1 MFTGSSELSS
11 DTLSETQPFRQLQ
24 TMNQIGYY
32 STLFRNCRCDIII
45 LLITFCLFSIQQVH
59 SQDKPLLQ
67 FSKTGINY
75 IVYGQVQDFITR
87 QPLVDVRSQILTRD
101 SVLLFEWTTNYQ
113 SGMYDVKLPFI
124 LLVPEEGDYILRF
137 SKDGYEESVISY
149 KVNKLRKRES
159 AMIHEPVL
167 LRRRAKDKTLK
178 EVTVK
183 ATKVKFYVRGDTL
196 VYNADAFQLEEGSM
210 LDALIRQL
218 PGTELKDDGRILVN
232 GKPVESL
239 LLNGEDFFKKDRTIM
254 LENLPT
260 YMVNKVQVYEKDGQ
274 MGQLLGQRIG
284 DQNLVMDVR
293 LKKQYEIGWMGNVE
307 AAGGTHERYL
317 ARLFA
322 LRFTAHSRL
331 SAFANVNN
339 LNDRQRP
346 GVSSEW
352 MPVISGG
359 LGTTHN
365 GGVDYLI
372 NDRRHRFKLE
382 GDAIVNHTD
391 MRNEERTSSLSYLP
405 GGDVYGR
412 NRYTSYAHSLSVN
425 TNHTWTF
432 NRKWVNFIL
441 RPTLSFSKNRGD
453 KASLAAM
460 AEHELFSNETLD
472 ILFAPD
478 VSQEKLYG
486 VINRT
491 KSEQKYDGHDLST
504 GMQMQASIK
513 LPHTMDKLMVEA
525 RAYYTDSKQYS
536 YTHRFYDY
544 PKEASSLD
552 LRNEYG
558 RNGWESYNAVAK
570 LTYIS
575 WVIGHNWTLMPS
587 YEYAMDR
594 TTQRNNLY
602 RLDYL
607 IPDAAEWPAL
617 GGLPSVSDWM
627 EQTFDPNHS
636 VSASVHNNYHVVAV
650 KMHKEEFRNNRWRFD
665 FNFPLSIDRKQLD
678 YNRPALVDTAFVK
691 HFLFF
696 RPSLT
701 AHNSW
706 FRQADDGRLLCTHE
720 LDLSYEMGMEPPSMT
735 YFVDVRT
742 DDNPLQVF
750 TGNKDL
756 DVMHRH
762 KWSAGYKWNN
772 AAKHRLFSAS
782 ADYQLTQNAVA
793 MGYSYNRETGVYTYR
808 PENVNGNSSVSGRLN
823 FSTPID
829 KRERLM
835 LDLNTNVSH
844 LHSVDLSG
852 EDADEAF
859 RKSYVNTTY
868 LTQGIR
874 LNYSIGKIRI
884 GGKSSATYTHQTSR
898 REDFFP
904 TDAVDFNYGLTF
916 VADIPMGWQLS
927 TDATMY
933 SRRGYSDS
941 EMNSDNLV
949 WNIRVAKRFMKGRLN
964 LMLDGFD
971 VLNNLSN
978 INRRINAQGHAET
991 WYMSIPRYAMLHAV
1005 YRFNKS
1011 PKKRQ

>member
-1 MFTGSSELSS
+1 MKPTLIFISFLLSI
-11 DTLSETQPFRQLQ
+11 LQ
-24 TMNQIGYY
+24 AYPQA
-32 STLFRNCRCDIII
+32 
-45 LLITFCLFSIQQVH
+45 
-59 SQDKPLLQ
+59 KPLLQ
-67 FSKTGINY
+67 FSETETNY

-87 QPLVDVRSQILTRD
+87 QPLADVKSQILTKD
-101 SVLLFEWTTNYQ
+101 SVLLFEWTTNHQ
-113 SGMYDVKLPFI
+113 SGMQDMKLPFI
-124 LLVPEEGDYILRF
+124 LLVPKEGDYILRF
-137 SKDGYEESVISY
+137 SKEGYEETAISY

-159 AMIHEPVL
+159 SMEHKPVL
-167 LRRRAKDKTLK
+167 LRRSAKEKTLK
-178 EVTVK
+178 EVAIK

-232 GKPVESL
+232 GKQVESL
-239 LLNGEDFFKKDRTIM
+239 LLNGEDFFKKDRTLM

-260 YMVNKVQVYEKDGQ
+260 YMVNKVQVYEKEGQ
-274 MGQLLGQRIG
+274 ASQLLGKKIG
-284 DQNLVMDVR
+284 DQQLVMDVR

-331 SAFANVNN
+331 SAFVNVNN
-339 LNDRQRP
+339 LNDRKRP

-352 MPVISGG
+352 IPEISEG

-365 GGVDYLI
+365 GGADYLI

-391 MRNEERTSSLSYLP
+391 MRNDERTTSQSYLP
-405 GGDVYGR
+405 GGDIYGR
-412 NRYTSYAHSLSVN
+412 NRYTAYAHSLRVN
-425 TNHTWTF
+425 TNHNWTF

-441 RPTLSFSKNRGD
+441 RPTLSFSKTKGD

-472 ILFAPD
+472 TLFAPG
-478 VSQEKLYG
+478 VSPGKLDG
-486 VINRT
+486 IINRT
-491 KSEQKYDGHDLST
+491 KSRQKYNGHDLVT
-504 GMQMQASIK
+504 GMQIQASVK

-525 RAYYTDSKQYS
+525 SGYYTDNQQYN
-536 YTHRFYDY
+536 YTHKLYDY
-544 PKEASSLD
+544 PKETYPAD

-558 RNGWESYNAVAK
+558 RNGVNNHSAAAK

-575 WVIGHNWTLMPS
+575 WVMGHNWTLMPS
-587 YEYAMDR
+587 YQYATDR
-594 TTQRNNLY
+594 TEQRNRLY
-602 RLDYL
+602 RLDNL
-607 IPDAAEWPAL
+607 LTDASEWPPL
-617 GGLPSVSDWM
+617 GVLPSVSDWM
-627 EQTFDPNHS
+627 EQTFDPHHS
-636 VSASVHNNYHVVAV
+636 MFATTRNNYHVVAV
-650 KMHKEEFRNNRWRFD
+650 KMHKEEFRNNKWRFD

-678 YNRPALVDTAFVK
+678 YNRPALVDTVFAK
-691 HFLFF
+691 HYLFF

-701 AHNSW
+701 AHHYW
-706 FRQADDGRLLCTHE
+706 ARQAEDGSLLSTHE
-720 LDLSYEMGMEPPSMT
+720 LDLSYEMGMEPPTMT

-750 TGNKDL
+750 TGNNDL
-756 DVMHRH
+756 DVMYRH

-772 AAKHRLFSAS
+772 AKKHRLFSAS
-782 ADYQLTQNAVA
+782 ADYQFTQDAVA

-808 PENVNGNSSVSGRLN
+808 PENVNGNNAVSGRLN

-829 KRERLM
+829 KHKRLM
-835 LDLNTNVSH
+835 LDLNTYASY
-844 LHSVDLSG
+844 LHSVDLSS
-852 EDADEAF
+852 ENTDETF
-859 RKSYVNTTY
+859 RKSYVNTAGI
-868 LTQGIR
+868 TQGIR
-874 LNYSIGKIRI
+874 LNYSVSKIRI
-884 GGKSSATYTHQTSR
+884 GGKSSVTYTHQASK
-898 REDFFP
+898 REDFSP
-904 TDAVDFNYGLTF
+904 TDAADFNYGLTF
-916 VADIPMGWQLS
+916 VADMPMGWQVS

-949 WNIRVAKRFMKGRLN
+949 WNVRVAKKFMKGRLN

-978 INRRINAQGHAET
+978 INRRINAQGHTET
-991 WYMSIPRYAMLHAV
+991 WHMSIPRYAMLHVV

-1011 PKKRQ
+1011 PQKKL